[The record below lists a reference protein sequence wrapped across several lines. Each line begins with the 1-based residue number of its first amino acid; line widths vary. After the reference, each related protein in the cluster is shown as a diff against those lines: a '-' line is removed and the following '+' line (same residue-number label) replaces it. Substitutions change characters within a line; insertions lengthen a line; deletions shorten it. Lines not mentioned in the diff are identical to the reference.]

1 LALLSRKEVSMPQ
14 IDLADVP
21 AVDAHTHPYHLRDL
35 LERSSEGFDTRIT
48 FMGESFASSSKMHP
62 DTWSTVDGLADSTML
77 ALVLRRWLA
86 EHLGCEPARE
96 AVTAAR
102 DAALRSDP
110 VAYTK
115 GLLEAAGVVAVL
127 SDEGFPQPAI
137 PREEFE
143 ATIGVEVH
151 RVARLEPWILGH
163 RDGSFD
169 DLVGGVVDEAQRAA
183 EDPRCVAI
191 KTIVA
196 YRSGLDVT
204 DPTPAE
210 ATEAFT
216 RWRTGGF
223 VEGRGDAKP
232 VRDFLLQRMLEV
244 AKRTDRVVHIHC
256 GAGDPDI
263 DLAHAAPVNLWPLL
277 VSHQDQ
283 PIVLIHSGYPWIA
296 DAAYI
301 ASVLPNV
308 YLEISELVPWGWSMV
323 EDALTT
329 LLGTAPAAKVL
340 YGSDEAGE
348 PEMFWLAARLAR
360 GALERVLGWFV
371 ERDHLTA
378 DEADAFGRMVLGGN
392 TRRLHGLG

>member
-1 LALLSRKEVSMPQ
+1 MPQ

-21 AVDAHTHPYHLRDL
+21 AVDAHTHPYHLKDL
-35 LERSSEGFDTRIT
+35 LERPSDGFDARIT

-62 DTWSTVDGLADSTML
+62 DTWSTVDGYADSTML

-86 EHLGCEPARE
+86 EHLGCEPTRE

-110 VAYTK
+110 VVYTK
-115 GLLEAAGVVAVL
+115 ALLDAAGVVAVL
-127 SDEGFPQPAI
+127 SDEGFPQPPI

-143 ATIGVEVH
+143 ATIGVDVH
-151 RVARLEPWILGH
+151 RVARLEPWILAH

-169 DLVGGVVDEAQRAA
+169 DLVGGVVDEAERASG
-183 EDPRCVAI
+183 DSRCVAI

-196 YRSGLDVT
+196 YRSGLDVG
-204 DPTPAE
+204 DPTPGE
-210 ATEAFT
+210 ASEAFT
-216 RWRTGGF
+216 RWRGGGF
-223 VEGRGDAKP
+223 VEGRGEAKP

-277 VSHQDQ
+277 VAHQDQ

-308 YLEISELVPWGWSMV
+308 HLEISELVPWGWSMV
-323 EDALTT
+323 DAALTT
-329 LLGTAPAAKVL
+329 MLGTAPAAKVL

-360 GALERVLGWFV
+360 GSLERVLGRFV
-371 ERDHLTA
+371 ERDHLTV
-378 DEADAFGRMVLGGN
+378 DEAGAFGRMVLGGN